1 METAKRVAAEQTSVP
16 VIFAIFILGRII
28 IKALYGRRLVRS
40 HNWKNILILGKQ
52 AFVVLRESPY
62 VNIQLIV
69 YADNV
74 SISKAMLKFCGSLS
88 KETIVDIVG
97 KVVKASTPILSC
109 SVFSHEIHVE
119 ELWVVSPSATLP
131 INLEDAS
138 RPDFSSSPEEEALPR
153 VNLDT
158 RLDNRVID
166 LRTPANDAIFQMLSE
181 IEWHFERFFHLN
193 DFRKIHSPKM
203 ISAAS
208 EGGANV
214 FKVKYFNGDAFLAQ
228 SPQLYKQMAIC
239 AHFNRVYEIGPVFRA
254 ENSFTHRHLTEFT
267 GVDLEMTFTS
277 HYHEVMDMIASMFVF
292 VFDALKDPKYS
303 KYFEAIHKQH
313 PFEELQY
320 LEKTLVLQYSEGVAM
335 LRAVGIE
342 MAADEDLRHVIFH
355 LCPSTTNEK
364 LLGKLKL
371 ANAYD
376 FFIRGEE
383 ILSGA
388 QRINDYNL
396 LVQKA
401 TEHGIDLST
410 INSYLEAFRY
420 GAPPH
425 AGGGIGLER
434 VVMLYFGL
442 GNIRKTS
449 LFPRDPKRLTP

>member
-1 METAKRVAAEQTSVP
+1 M
-16 VIFAIFILGRII
+16 
-28 IKALYGRRLVRS
+28 
-40 HNWKNILILGKQ
+40 
-52 AFVVLRESPY
+52 
-62 VNIQLIV
+62 

-364 LLGKLKL
+364 LLGKLVKEKYKTDFYVLDKFPL
-371 ANAYD
+371 AVRPFYTMYD
-376 FFIRGEE
+376 
-383 ILSGA
+383 S
-388 QRINDYNL
+388 
-396 LVQKA
+396 K
-401 TEHGIDLST
+401 
-410 INSYLEAFRY
+410 
-420 GAPPH
+420 
-425 AGGGIGLER
+425 
-434 VVMLYFGL
+434 
-442 GNIRKTS
+442 
-449 LFPRDPKRLTP
+449 DPV